1 MNKIDI
7 QDLMEK
13 EKKKK
18 SNVLKGTL
26 EKYNKYKLLLDKDEE
41 EKRKK
46 NLLLLENDEENT
58 EYFDEVEDK
67 EEEKKNKKK
76 KKYKTDDN
84 QIKKDENTFHR
95 RYKDIREMN
104 KRLNDKEKLNQLN
117 KKDSYRKYIKK
128 ELSEIKLL
136 KDQIIQDKIEKRR
149 LKTDKLIDYELTK
162 LLLKEEKRQ
171 FELSDEYK
179 EQQKKKK
186 AKMLKL
192 KKRKEKYNRIKLSIK
207 KSIKKQLRNI
217 KLAIYK
223 MLEKIFD
230 RDMWDKVFYFI
241 YRVTFIE
248 IIFKKLDVWYDKA
261 EDSVMENEMG
271 GYAFLF
277 ACLIGT
283 IGLLYYASTI
293 FSMVSPVA
301 YLILLVFLSGFVL
314 GTVFSIYFIITEKSP
329 YAEKKR
335 SKRTAFIK
343 SLYENNEDKKLDNS
357 E

>member
-1 MNKIDI
+1 
-7 QDLMEK
+7 
-13 EKKKK
+13 
-18 SNVLKGTL
+18 
-26 EKYNKYKLLLDKDEE
+26 
-41 EKRKK
+41 
-46 NLLLLENDEENT
+46 
-58 EYFDEVEDK
+58 
-67 EEEKKNKKK
+67 
-76 KKYKTDDN
+76 
-84 QIKKDENTFHR
+84 
-95 RYKDIREMN
+95 
-104 KRLNDKEKLNQLN
+104 
-117 KKDSYRKYIKK
+117 
-128 ELSEIKLL
+128 
-136 KDQIIQDKIEKRR
+136 
-149 LKTDKLIDYELTK
+149 
-162 LLLKEEKRQ
+162 
-171 FELSDEYK
+171 
-179 EQQKKKK
+179 
-186 AKMLKL
+186 MLKL

-230 RDMWDKVFYFI
+230 RDMCDKVFYFI

-293 FSMVSPVA
+293 INLVSPVA
-301 YLILLVFLSGFVL
+301 YLILLVFLAGFVL